1 MKLIGIG
8 GRKQSGKTVLSSAIH
23 DKLGY
28 HKLAM
33 ADSLK
38 DLICSL
44 LSINRKEM
52 ETYKNTDKDYNFSFN
67 EDRLTLLSNEINV
80 GKDKIEETVEGKTY
94 HTIRDMLQLIGT
106 ELIRRFNQ
114 GWHVNKTREKINS
127 LLNEYGNDVKIVIDD
142 IRFPNE
148 INLVNEFE
156 GTLYFIIRPNN
167 WDVSNHASENS
178 IQWFDLHDKSNIII
192 NDCTKEA
199 LEEEFV
205 NAIETGR
212 KNEKYFLFNLENKK
226 YAGDS
231 FAFLCHRMQFEYLND
246 ATKFL
251 SGYMIASTHNIS
263 EYGRFSNIDD
273 ETGLITF
280 RTTSKMVLDSFCNTV
295 DCWNYIT
302 REYKG
307 NLFVYEMVIY
317 NPFIVENLKMY
328 I

>member
-8 GRKQSGKTVLSSAIH
+8 GRKQNGKTVLSNAAH
-23 DKLGY
+23 NKLGY
-28 HKLAM
+28 HKIAI

-44 LSINRKEM
+44 LGIDRKEM

-67 EDRLTLLSNEINV
+67 EETLSSLSNEINV
-80 GKDKIEETVEGKTY
+80 NKEKIEDTVEGKIY

-106 ELIRRFNQ
+106 ELIRRYNQ
-114 GWHVNKTREKINS
+114 EWHVNKTREKINT
-127 LLNEYGNDVKIVIDD
+127 LINEYGDNVKIVIDD

-148 INLVNEFE
+148 VNLINEFE
-156 GTLYFIIRPNN
+156 GTLYFVIRPNN
-167 WDVSNHASENS
+167 WNVSNHTSENTL
-178 IQWFDLHDKSNIII
+178 QWFDLHDQSNIII

-205 NAIETGR
+205 NALETGK
-212 KNEKYFLFNLENKK
+212 KNEKYCIFNLENKK
-226 YAGDS
+226 YSGDPFS
-231 FAFLCHRMQFEYLND
+231 FLCHRMQFEYLND

-251 SGYMIASTHNIS
+251 SGYMVASNHNIK

-273 ETGLITF
+273 ETGLIVF

-295 DCWNYIT
+295 NYWDYTIY
-302 REYKG
+302 EYDDF
-307 NLFVYEMVIY
+307 NVYEVNLY
-317 NPFIVENLKMY
+317 NPFIVENLKIY